1 MPLEPQ
7 PGSLIASGNCCLLAV
22 VLVKVCPVDI
32 QLTSKRHEKKK
43 KGNICNLGKK
53 IKMLPHGFLY
63 FY

>member
-22 VLVKVCPVDI
+22 VLVEVCPVDI

-43 KGNICNLGKK
+43 KKK
-53 IKMLPHGFLY
+53 T
-63 FY
+63 

>member
-43 KGNICNLGKK
+43 EIFVIWGKK
-53 IKMLPHGFLY
+53 
-63 FY
+63 

>member
-22 VLVKVCPVDI
+22 VLVKVC
-32 QLTSKRHEKKK
+32 LTSKRHEKK